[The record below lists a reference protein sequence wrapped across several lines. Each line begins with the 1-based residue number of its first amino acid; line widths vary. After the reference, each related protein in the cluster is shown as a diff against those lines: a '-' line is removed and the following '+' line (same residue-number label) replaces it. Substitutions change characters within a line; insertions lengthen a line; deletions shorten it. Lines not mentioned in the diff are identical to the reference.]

1 MNLHEYQGKQLFAQY
16 GLPVSKGIACETA
29 AEAVAAAKEIGGDEW
44 VVKAQVHAGGRG
56 KAGGVKLVKTSEEI
70 DEFARKWLGNN
81 LVALAVVVGIAAFI
95 LADARIRTVL
105 FLASTAYLL
114 YLALRIA
121 LAGSRIAFIESRAAP
136 GMWNGIALQLIN
148 PKAYAVNTTLF
159 SGFTLIGGG
168 LVAETVLKFLI
179 MNAIWFPI
187 HVLWLYLG
195 IRLRQL
201 NLSERAHRIINI
213 AMSLSM
219 LAVVALAFGAF
230 LFDLNG
236 D

>member
-1 MNLHEYQGKQLFAQY
+1 MLTFAAAVFFLLITPGPGVLTTAGVGAGFGYGPGLRFLSGLFIGTNL
-16 GLPVSKGIACETA
+16 
-29 AEAVAAAKEIGGDEW
+29 VAAA
-44 VVKAQVHAGGRG
+44 VVSGLAAV
-56 KAGGVKLVKTSEEI
+56 V
-70 DEFARKWLGNN
+70 
-81 LVALAVVVGIAAFI
+81 LAVPEVRIAA
-95 LADARIRTVL
+95 TW
-105 FLASTAYLL
+105 ASVAFFV
-114 YLALRIA
+114 YLAARIA
-121 LAGSRIAFIESRAAP
+121 LSGAKIGFSESAAAP
-136 GMWNGIALQLIN
+136 GFVNGVLLQFIN

>member
-1 MNLHEYQGKQLFAQY
+1 MLTF
-16 GLPVSKGIACETA
+16 T
-29 AEAVAAAKEIGGDEW
+29 
-44 VVKAQVHAGGRG
+44 
-56 KAGGVKLVKTSEEI
+56 
-70 DEFARKWLGNN
+70 
-81 LVALAVVVGIAAFI
+81 LAVVFLMITPGPGVLSLAGVGAAFGYREGARYMTGLFI
-95 LADARIRTVL
+95 GHNLVSLAVVTGLAAIMLAHDGLRTVL
-105 FLASTAYLL
+105 GLASAAYLL
-114 YLALRIA
+114 FLAYK
-121 LAGSRIAFIESRAAP
+121 IAFAGAKVAFIIRPDPP
-136 GMWNGIALQLIN
+136 GIKGGALLQVIN